1 MTAAR
6 QAATPSASSAPS
18 PIPSTNGFGAPPPPP
33 RRPRN
38 IAGATLG
45 VLLVLFCATAVAIYT
60 SNAGHRRPVLV
71 VVRSVRA
78 GAAIGA
84 GDIGEARVAADSS
97 VRALPGSARSRV
109 IGRIA
114 AVDLLSGTLVT
125 TAELATGP
133 EVAAGT
139 SVVGL
144 NVKLGYAPAGLR
156 PSVRV
161 RLVFTPNATSGA
173 PDPAQR
179 GADASGSVLVPEARV
194 FDVTATPDGQG
205 QIVSVVVDDA
215 SAPALAAAGA
225 RGEVSVILLGG
236 TG

>member
-1 MTAAR
+1 VTAVRPA
-6 QAATPSASSAPS
+6 SAPS
-18 PIPSTNGFGAPPPPP
+18 PVPSANGFGAPPPPP

-45 VLLVLFCATAVAIYT
+45 VLLILFCATAVAVY
-60 SNAGHRRPVLV
+60 SANAGHRRPVLV
-71 VVRSVRA
+71 MVRSVRA
-78 GAAIGA
+78 GAAIA
-84 GDIGEARVAADSS
+84 PGDLGEARVAADGS
-97 VRALPGSARSRV
+97 VRAMPASARARV

-114 AVDLLSGTLVT
+114 AVDLVRGALLIS
-125 TAELATGP
+125 AELDGGP
-133 EVAAGT
+133 VVPAGS

-161 RLVFTPNATSGA
+161 RLVYTPTGAAGATDGA
-173 PDPAQR
+173 QPASTA
-179 GADASGSVLVPEARV
+179 GGSVLVAQARV
-194 FDVTATPDGQG
+194 FDVVATPDGQG

-225 RGEVSVILLGG
+225 RGQVSVIMLGG
-236 TG
+236 RG

>member
-1 MTAAR
+1 VTAVR
-6 QAATPSASSAPS
+6 PATTPSAPS
-18 PIPSTNGFGAPPPPP
+18 PIPSANGFGVPPPPP

-38 IAGATLG
+38 VAGAILG
-45 VLLVLFCATAVAIYT
+45 VLLVLLCATAVAVYT

-84 GDIGEARVAADSS
+84 ADVGEARVAADSS
-97 VRALPGSARSRV
+97 VRSLPASARARV

-114 AVDLLSGTLVT
+114 AVDLLSGTLLT

-133 EVAAGT
+133 QVAAGS

-144 NVKLGYAPAGLR
+144 NVKLGYAPAGLH

-161 RLVFTPNATSGA
+161 RLVFTPNGTDSAQPGA
-173 PDPAQR
+173 I
-179 GADASGSVLVPEARV
+179 GSGSVLVSQARV
-194 FDVTATPDGQG
+194 FDVADTPDGQG
-205 QIVSVVVDDA
+205 QIVSVVVTNA

-225 RGEVSVILLGG
+225 RGQVSVILLGG

>member
-1 MTAAR
+1 VTVVRPAP
-6 QAATPSASSAPS
+6 TPSAPS
-18 PIPSTNGFGAPPPPP
+18 PIPSANGFGAPPPPP

-45 VLLVLFCATAVAIYT
+45 VLLVLLCATAVAVYT

-71 VVRSVRA
+71 MVRSVRA
-78 GAAIGA
+78 GAAISA
-84 GDIGEARVAADSS
+84 GDIGEARVAADPS
-97 VRALPGSARSRV
+97 VRALPASARARV

-114 AVDLLSGTLVT
+114 AFDIAGGTLLT

-133 EVAAGT
+133 EVAAGF

-161 RLVFTPNATSGA
+161 RLAFTPNGTSGA
-173 PDPAQR
+173 PDSAQL
-179 GADASGSVLVPEARV
+179 GANGSGSVLVPEARV
-194 FDVTATPDGQG
+194 FDVAATPDGQG
-205 QIVSVVVDDA
+205 QIVSVIVDDA

-225 RGEVSVILLGG
+225 RGQVSVILLGG